1 VKTAADIDY
10 TTIAGAVVIQTFVHS
25 ITVSG
30 KLPVS
35 ASEPPLR
42 VAQNRFKG
50 RYFIHKKAMVFL
62 PVDNSARLQFYFL
75 ILLSFFVAISLHD
88 Y

>member
-1 VKTAADIDY
+1 MGN

-42 VAQNRFKG
+42 VAQNRF
-50 RYFIHKKAMVFL
+50 
-62 PVDNSARLQFYFL
+62 
-75 ILLSFFVAISLHD
+75 
-88 Y
+88 